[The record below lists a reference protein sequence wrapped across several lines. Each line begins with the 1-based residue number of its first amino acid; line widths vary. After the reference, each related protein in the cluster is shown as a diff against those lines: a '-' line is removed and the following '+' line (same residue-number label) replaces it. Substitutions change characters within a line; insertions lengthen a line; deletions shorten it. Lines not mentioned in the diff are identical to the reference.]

1 LRYDAFAPRA
11 QGVKAL
17 LAHVDELRPVHNL
30 KSMADLATALSE
42 PSRADRLQA
51 LKDRAA

>member
-11 QGVKAL
+11 QGVKTL

-30 KSMADLATALSE
+30 SSMADLAVALNE
-42 PSRADRLQA
+42 PARPDRLQL
-51 LKDRAA
+51 LKERAA